1 MVSFARLANVIKAT
15 ICIASRAIIE
25 GVANSLRFSALALLD
40 LVVLA
45 TLDALLALAFRFS
58 FRYFP
63 ILDSWKGVT
72 DVVSQIRMIPHYL
85 LDRFAVQCKP
95 ARSGEM

>member
-45 TLDALLALAFRFS
+45 ALDVLSAFAFPFSLLFYL
-58 FRYFP
+58 
-63 ILDSWKGVT
+63 LVHDGWKDVT
-72 DVVSQIRMIPHYL
+72 DIIRQVGLGPCWL
-85 LDRFAVQCKP
+85 LERLIV
-95 ARSGEM
+95 